1 LFSIFGFFVIASCAN
16 QGGPPGGPV
25 DRTGPQVVATFP
37 DTFEVLA
44 AFDGDIRIEFNE
56 RISERAAQGTL
67 DNAVIISPESGE
79 IRVRHSSRSLRVR
92 MTGGFQPDQVYRVT
106 VQPFVQDLFQ
116 NEMAGPF
123 EFVFSTGAEMTPTV
137 LAGSVIDR
145 ITEEPIE
152 GVRVTA
158 RAQPP
163 PGSDTPVDT
172 LAPIHV
178 ATTDSDGVYALRYVP
193 SGRYEVRAFEDR
205 NRNRAFDGLEPS
217 EASIEDLNPADTVLV
232 DFALL
237 APDTTPALIG
247 IVDIVDA
254 ATLNVEFDDFLDP
267 AVELIGVTASLGPD
281 SLGPPEVFAVMHE
294 RDFLVRRDEVQDSVY
309 AADSIRFEEGQQQL
323 EVLLSAG
330 DSTGAA
336 ELESEL
342 TPPRARVQSSQAA
355 LRARELPSRAIYV
368 LLADTLAMDR
378 PFELTIAGVSNINGV
393 PDGGGTAEVLREAP
407 PP

>member
-1 LFSIFGFFVIASCAN
+1 
-16 QGGPPGGPV
+16 
-25 DRTGPQVVATFP
+25 
-37 DTFEVLA
+37 
-44 AFDGDIRIEFNE
+44 
-56 RISERAAQGTL
+56 
-67 DNAVIISPESGE
+67 
-79 IRVRHSSRSLRVR
+79 
-92 MTGGFQPDQVYRVT
+92 
-106 VQPFVQDLFQ
+106 
-116 NEMAGPF
+116 MAGPF

-152 GVRVTA
+152 GARVTA
-158 RAQPP
+158 RAQRP
-163 PGSDTPVDT
+163 PGVDTPVDT

-178 ATTDSDGVYALRYVP
+178 ATTDSDGVYAFRYVP
-193 SGRYEVRAFEDR
+193 SGRYEIRAFQDR
-205 NRNRAFDGLEPS
+205 NRNRSYDDLEPT
-217 EASIEDLNPADTVLV
+217 EAGVEVLNPADTVLV

-247 IVDIVDA
+247 IVDVVDA

-281 SLGPPEVFAVMHE
+281 SLSPPEVFAVMHE
-294 RDFLVRRDEVQDSVY
+294 RDFLVRRDEAQDSVHV
-309 AADSIRFEEGQQQL
+309 ADSIRFEEGQEQI
-323 EVLLSAG
+323 EALLSAG

-342 TPPRARVQSSQAA
+342 RPPRPRIQSSESQ
-355 LRARELPSRAIYV
+355 LRARDLPTRGIYV

-378 PFELTIAGVSNINGV
+378 PFELTIAGVRNINDV

>member
-1 LFSIFGFFVIASCAN
+1 
-16 QGGPPGGPV
+16 
-25 DRTGPQVVATFP
+25 
-37 DTFEVLA
+37 
-44 AFDGDIRIEFNE
+44 
-56 RISERAAQGTL
+56 
-67 DNAVIISPESGE
+67 
-79 IRVRHSSRSLRVR
+79 

-116 NEMAGPF
+116 NDMAGPF

-145 ITEEPIE
+145 ITEDPIE
-152 GVRVTA
+152 GARVTA

-163 PGSDTPVDT
+163 PGSDTSVDT
-172 LAPIHV
+172 LAPTHV
-178 ATTDSDGVYALRYVP
+178 AITDSDGVYALRYVP

-205 NRNRAFDGLEPS
+205 NRNRAYDGLEPS

-267 AVELIGVTASLGPD
+267 DVELVGVTASLGPD

-294 RDFLVRRDEVQDSVY
+294 RDFLVRRDEVQDSVQV
-309 AADSIRFEEGQQQL
+309 ADSIRFEEGRQQL